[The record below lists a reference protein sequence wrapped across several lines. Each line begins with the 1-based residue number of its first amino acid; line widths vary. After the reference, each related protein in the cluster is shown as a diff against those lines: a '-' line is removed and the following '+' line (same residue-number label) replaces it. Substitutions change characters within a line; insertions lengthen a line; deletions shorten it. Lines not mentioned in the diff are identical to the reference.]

1 MESGIDEGV
10 LAFPWAPVLRRLA
23 GEPLRARTEPCR
35 TLLVWLSIFD
45 APTIP
50 TAVYV
55 AYLSL
60 SLCCGTFVRQSVLL
74 DAGPSL
80 RYVCIS

>member
-1 MESGIDEGV
+1 MEFGIDEGV
-10 LAFPWAPVLRRLA
+10 LAFPRAPVLQCLA
-23 GEPLRARTEPCR
+23 GEPLRARTEPCK
-35 TLLVWLSIFD
+35 TLSVGLSIFD
-45 APTIP
+45 APAIP
-50 TAVYV
+50 TTVYV

-80 RYVCIS
+80 CFVYTS

>member
-1 MESGIDEGV
+1 MEFGIDEGV
-10 LAFPWAPVLRRLA
+10 LAFPWVPVLRRLA
-23 GEPLRARTEPCR
+23 GEPLRARTETCR
-35 TLLVWLSIFD
+35 TLSVGLSIFD

-55 AYLSL
+55 AYLTL

-80 RYVCIS
+80 HYVCTS